1 MNNSDK
7 QMENKEEL
15 KIKLND
21 LINDIGPLI
30 DEGIK
35 NFENSANSWWDNLP
49 YDDKLKA
56 FYSITKRI
64 HESEIK
70 NSSSFRGVLYTGFDF
85 DFDAYMIAM
94 ASGYMD
100 IHNALFDARE
110 NKNKTLDK

>member
-1 MNNSDK
+1 MAN
-7 QMENKEEL
+7 EET

-35 NFENSANSWWDNLP
+35 NFENDANTWWDNLP

-64 HESEIK
+64 HQGELVESH
-70 NSSSFRGVLYTGFDF
+70 SFRGVLYDTFNF
-85 DFDAYMIAM
+85 DFDAYMIGM

-100 IHNALFDARE
+100 IHNALFNAKE